1 MGKGRP
7 GDSLNIF
14 QWQQS
19 EKLVSLGSIS
29 HFIHISHVIPPFLF
43 GVLLGLQR
51 LAAPQGLV
59 WFSVAGEVR
68 HQQVKRFGTARL
80 ARALVVR
87 WVVSVPAGRSGRKG
101 HLLIST
107 LLFSSPPLCLHLS
120 GCFLLLSH
128 GSVYPA
134 FMPRLSLIFFLMA
147 EEKQMAGFL
156 HSSNCFWINSAL
168 GTTCLSQGDGD
179 GKDCRQWD

>member
-14 QWQQS
+14 QRQQS

-43 GVLLGLQR
+43 GALLSVQR

-68 HQQVKRFGTARL
+68 HQQVNWFGAARL
-80 ARALVVR
+80 ARSLGGAVGCVSACWKIRGNGASSYQHSIFLSPTLPLSLWVLSPAL
-87 WVVSVPAGRSGRKG
+87 
-101 HLLIST
+101 
-107 LLFSSPPLCLHLS
+107 
-120 GCFLLLSH
+120 H

-134 FMPRLSLIFFLMA
+134 FMPRLPLIFFLMA

-156 HSSNCFWINSAL
+156 HSSNCF
-168 GTTCLSQGDGD
+168 
-179 GKDCRQWD
+179 